1 MSFVKE
7 MIDYSMDLW
16 EGYLAHPFLQELKD
30 GTLTE
35 EKIKR
40 YIIQDS
46 LYLREYARVFAVGI
60 LKAPTIRDMSHLSR
74 LISGTVQGEYVTR
87 DKYLNRFGIS
97 PQEWEQ
103 MELLPDNRAYVD
115 YMMQE
120 AEKGGL
126 PEIFAAVLPCML
138 SYCFIGRELTR
149 RYPEQVKVTQYADL
163 IDDYGNDGY
172 YETCVADAEYA
183 DTLYALLAEERKARL
198 KEIFRTASIYEMKFW
213 DMSYGEER

>member
-87 DKYLNRFGIS
+87 DK
-97 PQEWEQ
+97 
-103 MELLPDNRAYVD
+103 
-115 YMMQE
+115 
-120 AEKGGL
+120 
-126 PEIFAAVLPCML
+126 
-138 SYCFIGRELTR
+138 
-149 RYPEQVKVTQYADL
+149 
-163 IDDYGNDGY
+163 
-172 YETCVADAEYA
+172 
-183 DTLYALLAEERKARL
+183 
-198 KEIFRTASIYEMKFW
+198 
-213 DMSYGEER
+213 